1 MLCHQ
6 MFVCEFAWSCIS
18 APSSLCS
25 FPIRYRYKK
34 KDPAE
39 AGARSSGDV
48 SSIGVAEAELM
59 PLLRISFLLMKA
71 VIVRLKLGHLV
82 ALIRV

>member
-1 MLCHQ
+1 MVLYFGAQ
-6 MFVCEFAWSCIS
+6 LIVF
-18 APSSLCS
+18 
-25 FPIRYRYKK
+25 FPNQVSVKK
-34 KDPAE
+34 APAE

-82 ALIRV
+82 ALIGV

>member
-1 MLCHQ
+1 MVRYFGAQLIV
-6 MFVCEFAWSCIS
+6 F
-18 APSSLCS
+18 
-25 FPIRYRYKK
+25 FPNQVSVKK
-34 KDPAE
+34 APAE
-39 AGARSSGDV
+39 AGVNSSGDV

-59 PLLRISFLLMKA
+59 PLLRISFFLMKA